1 MVVVKTKSI
10 YKPKEQKDGKRILIS
25 RLHPRGVKK
34 SQYDAWLKELSPS
47 LELIHDYKSEKIT
60 WKRFFSKYK
69 KELLENPESI
79 ESLKI
84 LRKKNKISNI
94 TLLCFEPDG
103 VPCHRHLLREIIEK
117 PKLLKESFIPK
128 FVDN

>member
-1 MVVVKTKSI
+1 MLKTKSI
-10 YKPKEQKDGKRILIS
+10 YKSKETEDGKRILVS

-47 LELIHDYKSEKIT
+47 LDLIHEYKNDKIT

-69 KELLENPESI
+69 KELEKNPEAVKTLKVI
-79 ESLKI
+79 RKESKTEH
-84 LRKKNKISNI
+84 I
-94 TLLCFEPDG
+94 TLLCFEPEKI
-103 VPCHRHLLREIIEK
+103 PCHRHILRDILKK

>member
-1 MVVVKTKSI
+1 MLKTKSI
-10 YKPKEQKDGKRILIS
+10 YKSKETEDGKRILVS

-47 LELIHDYKSEKIT
+47 LDLIHEYKNDKIT

-69 KELLENPESI
+69 KELEKNPEAI
-79 ESLKI
+79 KTLKVIRKESKTE
-84 LRKKNKISNI
+84 NI
-94 TLLCFEPDG
+94 TLLCFEPEKT
-103 VPCHRHLLREIIEK
+103 PCHRHILRDILKK

>member
-1 MVVVKTKSI
+1 MLRTKSI
-10 YKPKEQKDGKRILIS
+10 YKSKEKEDGKRILVS

-47 LELIHDYKSEKIT
+47 LDLIHEYKNDKIT

-69 KELLENPESI
+69 KELEKNPEAI
-79 ESLKI
+79 KTLKVIRRESKTE
-84 LRKKNKISNI
+84 NI
-94 TLLCFEPDG
+94 TLLCFEPEET
-103 VPCHRHLLREIIEK
+103 PCHRHILRDILKK
-117 PKLLKESFIPK
+117 PKLLKENFIPK